1 MHEAKTHLG
10 DEYLLIKEGELTV
23 RFESEEHELV
33 SGDALHFSG
42 NTSHSYINSS
52 VEEASFFFTYALSR
66 IMKKERTDHPYALF
80 LLSCVGLF
88 FFHFFVFHVSN
99 TYNCNR

>member
-33 SGDALHFSG
+33 SGDALHFQEIPLTAISIHLKKKQAFLLMHYRIIKRAYG
-42 NTSHSYINSS
+42 SS
-52 VEEASFFFTYALSR
+52 VRSFYC
-66 IMKKERTDHPYALF
+66 
-80 LLSCVGLF
+80 CVGLF
-88 FFHFFVFHVSN
+88 FFIFVFMYPILTTAIVKIA
-99 TYNCNR
+99 

>member
-1 MHEAKTHLG
+1 MG

-23 RFESEEHELV
+23 RFENEEHELV

-52 VEEASFFFTYALSR
+52 EEEASFF
-66 IMKKERTDHPYALF
+66 
-80 LLSCVGLF
+80 LLMHYPES
-88 FFHFFVFHVSN
+88 
-99 TYNCNR
+99 

>member
-23 RFESEEHELV
+23 RFENEEHELV

-52 VEEASFFFTYALSR
+52 EEEASFFYLCTTPNH
-66 IMKKERTDHPYALF
+66 KKRAY
-80 LLSCVGLF
+80 G
-88 FFHFFVFHVSN
+88 
-99 TYNCNR
+99 

>member
-52 VEEASFFFTYALSR
+52 EEEASFF
-66 IMKKERTDHPYALF
+66 
-80 LLSCVGLF
+80 LLMHYPES
-88 FFHFFVFHVSN
+88 
-99 TYNCNR
+99 